1 MTIHSYYRLLETD
14 PENLESLLQGVV
26 LMAEVKTQ
34 GAVEAMEVAEASRE
48 TEWEKPSFVGDLF
61 LGKLNL
67 DLIHPFPEQPAAD
80 KAEADGFLAQ
90 MERFLAENVDAE
102 EIDQKGEYDY
112 ELFKGFNEMGAWGM
126 KIPKEYGGLGFSATN
141 YNRAIGLV
149 ATWCASSVAWLSA
162 HQSIGVPQPLK
173 LFGTPEQKQKYLPRL
188 AKGAVSAFAL
198 TEPGV
203 GSDPAKMETRAT
215 PTADGTGWILNG
227 EKLWCTNGL
236 KAEIIVV
243 MAQTP
248 PKVVNGKEK
257 KQISAF
263 ILEMDTPGVEIAHR
277 CQFMGLRGIGN
288 VLIKFSNVFVPKE
301 NLLWGEGLG
310 LKLALITL
318 NTGRLTIPAGCA
330 AGGRRMLEI
339 AREWVNERVQWGAPI
354 GKHEAVA
361 AKLGWMASHT
371 MAMEAIVWLTSG
383 LADRGDV
390 DLRLEAAMAKLFNT
404 EVAWQCVD
412 HLVQIRGGRGYE
424 TATSLKAR
432 GEKAHPV
439 ERIMRDM
446 RINRIFEGTSEIQHL
461 FIAREAVDPHMKR
474 GYKILLPE
482 TPTGEKLS
490 AAAKAGAFYATWYP
504 SRYMGWSRFPKYG
517 DFGRLQTHVGY
528 LERQSRHLSR
538 SIFHAMMRFQAKL
551 ERKQMVLFRIV
562 DIGTDLFAMAATI
575 SYAAMLDK
583 QGQKNALEL
592 ADLFCREARVRIDQT
607 FRTLFDNH
615 DDLQYKVVQKMMKGE
630 YEWLEGSL
638 VQPVVPTAEQVEE
651 AIRKLA

>member
-1 MTIHSYYRLLETD
+1 
-14 PENLESLLQGVV
+14 
-26 LMAEVKTQ
+26 MAEVKTQ

-48 TEWEKPSFVGDLF
+48 TEWEKPSFVGQLF
-61 LGKLNL
+61 LGNLNL
-67 DLIHPFPEQPAAD
+67 DLIHPFPEQPEAD
-80 KAEADGFLAQ
+80 KVEADEFLNRL
-90 MERFLAENVDAE
+90 ERFLAENVDADK
-102 EIDQKGEYDY
+102 IDAQGEYDY
-112 ELFKGFNEMGAWGM
+112 SLFDGFNELGAWGM

-149 ATWCASSVAWLSA
+149 ATWCGSTVAWLSA

-173 LFGTPEQKQKYLPRL
+173 LFGSEEQKKKYLPRL
-188 AKGAVSAFAL
+188 AKGAISAFAL

-203 GSDPAKMETRAT
+203 GSDPAKMQTRAV
-215 PTADGTGWILNG
+215 PSPDGKGWILNG

-236 KAEIIVV
+236 KAEVIVV

-263 ILEMDTPGVEIAHR
+263 ILEMDTPGVDIAHR

-288 VLIKFSNVFVPKE
+288 VLIRFKDVFIPKE
-301 NLLWGEGLG
+301 NLLWKEGHG

-330 AGGRRMLEI
+330 AGGRRMVEI
-339 AREWVNERVQWGAPI
+339 AKEWVNERVQWGAPI

-361 AKLGWMASHT
+361 AKLAWMASHVL
-371 MAMEAIVWLTSG
+371 AMEAIVWLTSG
-383 LADRGDV
+383 LSDQGKV

-424 TATSLKAR
+424 TAESLRAR
-432 GEKAHPV
+432 GEKGYPV

-474 GYKILLPE
+474 GYKILQPE

-490 AAAKAGAFYATWYP
+490 AAAKAGAFYAGWYP
-504 SRYMGWSRFPKYG
+504 SRYLGWSRKPEYG
-517 DFGRLQTHVGY
+517 QFGKLSKHMAYV
-528 LERQSRHLSR
+528 ERSSRHLSR
-538 SIFHAMMRFQAKL
+538 SIFHAMMRYQAKL
-551 ERKQMVLFRIV
+551 ERKQSVLFRIV
-562 DIGTDLFAMAATI
+562 DVGTDLFAMAATI
-575 SYAAMLDK
+575 SYAQMLAK
-583 QGQKNALEL
+583 KGQKNVLDL
-592 ADLFCREARVRIDQT
+592 ADVFCHEARKRIDHN
-607 FRTLFDNH
+607 FSTLFDSY
-615 DDLQYKVVQKMMKGE
+615 DEKEYRVV
-630 YEWLEGSL
+630 
-638 VQPVVPTAEQVEE
+638 
-651 AIRKLA
+651 

>member
-1 MTIHSYYRLLETD
+1 M
-14 PENLESLLQGVV
+14 PEL
-26 LMAEVKTQ
+26 KTQ

-67 DLIHPFPEQPAAD
+67 DLIHPFPEQPSAD
-80 KAEADGFLAQ
+80 RAEADEFLSRL
-90 MERFLAENVDAE
+90 ERFLAENVDADA
-102 EIDQKGEYDY
+102 IDESGEYPE
-112 ELFKGFNEMGAWGM
+112 ELFDGLRGLGAFGM

-149 ATWCASSVAWLSA
+149 ATWCGSTVAWLSA

-173 LFGTPEQKQKYLPRL
+173 LFGTEEQKRKYLPRL
-188 AKGAVSAFAL
+188 AKGAISAFAL

-203 GSDPAKMETRAT
+203 GSDPAKMETRAV
-215 PTADGTGWILNG
+215 PSPDGKGWILNG

-236 KAEIIVV
+236 KAEVIVV

-248 PKVVNGKEK
+248 PKVVKGKEK

-263 ILEMDTPGVEIAHR
+263 ILETNTPGVEVAHR

-288 VLIKFSNVFVPKE
+288 VLLKFDNVFIPKE

-330 AGGRRMLEI
+330 AGARRMVEI
-339 AREWVNERVQWGAPI
+339 AKEWAGERVQWGAPI

-361 AKLGWMASHT
+361 AKLAWMTSHT
-371 MAMEAIVWLTSG
+371 FAMEAIVWLTSG
-383 LADRGDV
+383 LADRGNV

-404 EVAWQCVD
+404 EVAWQCAD
-412 HLVQIRGGRGYE
+412 HLMQIRGGRGYE
-424 TATSLKAR
+424 TAQSLRAR
-432 GEKAHPV
+432 GEKGYPV

-474 GYKILLPE
+474 GYKILQPE
-482 TPTGEKLS
+482 TPAGEKLS
-490 AAAKAGAFYATWYP
+490 AAAKAGAHYAHWYP
-504 SRYMGWSRFPKYG
+504 SRYVGWSRFPRFS
-517 DFGRLQTHVGY
+517 DFGSLSSHMGY
-528 LERQSRHLSR
+528 VERKSRHLSR
-538 SIFHAMMRFQAKL
+538 SIFHAMMRYQAKL

-562 DIGTDLFAMAATI
+562 DIGTDLFAMAASI
-575 SYAAMLDK
+575 SYAVMLAK
-583 QGQKNALEL
+583 NGQKNAVDL
-592 ADLFCREARVRIDQT
+592 ADLFCREARTRIDQN
-607 FRTLFDNH
+607 FDILFTDT
-615 DDLQYKVVQKMMKGE
+615 DDVAYRVVSRLLKGE
-630 YEWLEGSL
+630 YDWLEGQL
-638 VQPVVPTAEQVEE
+638 VQPLVPTSRQVEE
-651 AIRKLA
+651 AIATMA

>member
-1 MTIHSYYRLLETD
+1 
-14 PENLESLLQGVV
+14 
-26 LMAEVKTQ
+26 MAEVKTQ

-80 KAEADGFLAQ
+80 KAEADDFLVKL
-90 MERFLAENVDAE
+90 ERFLAENVDAE
-102 EIDQKGEYDY
+102 KIDEQGEYDY
-112 ELFKGFNEMGAWGM
+112 ELFKGFNEIGAWGM

-149 ATWCASSVAWLSA
+149 ATWCGSSVAWLSA

-173 LFGTPEQKQKYLPRL
+173 LFGTPEQKQKYLPRF
-188 AKGAVSAFAL
+188 AKGAISAFAL

-215 PTADGTGWILNG
+215 PSPDGKGWILNG

-236 KAEIIVV
+236 KAEVIVV

-248 PKVVNGKEK
+248 PKVVKGKEK

-263 ILEMDTPGVEIAHR
+263 ILDMDTPGVEIAHR

-288 VLIKFSNVFVPKE
+288 VLIKFSNVFIPKE

-474 GYKILLPE
+474 GYKLLLPE
-482 TPTGEKLS
+482 TPTPEKLS

-575 SYAAMLDK
+575 SYAQMLAK
-583 QGQKNALEL
+583 QGEKNALEL

-615 DDLQYKVVQKMMKGE
+615 DDLQYKIVQRMMKGE

-638 VQPVVPTAEQVEE
+638 VQPLAEELPPTAEQVEE

>member
-1 MTIHSYYRLLETD
+1 
-14 PENLESLLQGVV
+14 
-26 LMAEVKTQ
+26 MAEAKTK

-61 LGKLNL
+61 LGKLNF

-80 KAEADGFLAQ
+80 KAEGDEFLKKL
-90 MERFLAENVDAE
+90 ERFLAESVDPE
-102 EIDQKGEYDY
+102 KIDEQGEYDY
-112 ELFKGFNEMGAWGM
+112 ELFKGFNELGAWGM
-126 KIPKEYGGLGFSATN
+126 KIPKEYGGLGFGATN

-149 ATWCASSVAWLSA
+149 ATWCGSSVAWLSA

-173 LFGTPEQKQKYLPRL
+173 LFGTDEQKKKYLPRL
-188 AKGAVSAFAL
+188 AKGAISAFAL

-203 GSDPAKMETRAT
+203 GSDPAKMQTTAT
-215 PTADGTGWILNG
+215 PSPDGKGWILNG
-227 EKLWCTNGL
+227 EKLWCTNVT
-236 KAEIIVV
+236 KAEVIVV

-263 ILEMDTPGVEIAHR
+263 ILEMDTPGVEVAHR

-288 VLIKFSNVFVPKE
+288 GLVRFKDVFIPKE

-330 AGGRRMLEI
+330 AGSRRMLEI
-339 AREWVNERVQWGAPI
+339 ARDWVNERVQWGLPI

-371 MAMEAIVWLTSG
+371 FAMEAIVWLTSG

-424 TATSLKAR
+424 TSASLKAR
-432 GEKAHPV
+432 GEKGYPV

-474 GYKILLPE
+474 GYKILQPE
-482 TPTGEKLS
+482 TPTAEKVS

-504 SRYMGWSRFPKYG
+504 SRYVGWSRFPKHG
-517 DFGRLQTHVGY
+517 EFGRLSTHVGY

-538 SIFHAMMRFQAKL
+538 SIFHAMMRFGAKL
-551 ERKQMVLFRIV
+551 ERRQMVLFRIV
-562 DIGTDLFAMAATI
+562 DIGTDLFAMSAAI
-575 SYAAMLDK
+575 SYAAMLAK
-583 QGQKNALEL
+583 KGEKNALEI
-592 ADLFCREARVRIDQT
+592 ADLFCREARTRIDQN
-607 FRTLFDNH
+607 FRTLFDNP
-615 DDLQYKVVQKMMKGE
+615 DELAYKVVQKLMKGD
-630 YEWLEGSL
+630 YEWLEGDL
-638 VQPVVPTAEQVEE
+638 VQPMVPTAEQVEE
-651 AIRKLA
+651 AIRTLG

>member
-1 MTIHSYYRLLETD
+1 
-14 PENLESLLQGVV
+14 
-26 LMAEVKTQ
+26 MAEVKSQ

-80 KAEADGFLAQ
+80 KAEADEFLRKL
-90 MERFLAENVDAE
+90 ERFLAENVDADK
-102 EIDQKGEYDY
+102 IDAQGEYDY
-112 ELFKGFNEMGAWGM
+112 DLFNGFNELGAWGM
-126 KIPKEYGGLGFSATN
+126 KIPKEYGGLGFSSTN

-149 ATWCASSVAWLSA
+149 ATWCGSSVAWLSA

-173 LFGTPEQKQKYLPRL
+173 LFGTPEQKKKWLPRL
-188 AKGAVSAFAL
+188 ANGAISAFAL

-203 GSDPAKMETRAT
+203 GSDPAKMETRAV
-215 PTADGTGWILNG
+215 PSPDGKGWILNG

-236 KAEIIVV
+236 KAELIVV

-248 PKVVNGKEK
+248 PKVVKGKEK
-257 KQISAF
+257 KQITAF
-263 ILEMDTPGVEIAHR
+263 VLETNTPGVEIAHR

-288 VLIKFSNVFVPKE
+288 VLITFKDVFIPKE
-301 NLLWGEGLG
+301 NILWGEGLG

-330 AGGRRMLEI
+330 ASGRRMLEI
-339 AREWVNERVQWGAPI
+339 AKDFANERVQWGLPI
-354 GKHEAVA
+354 GKHEGVA
-361 AKLGWMASHT
+361 QKIAWMASHT
-371 MAMEAIVWLTSG
+371 FAMEAIVWLTSG
-383 LADRGDV
+383 LSDRGDV

-404 EVAWQCVD
+404 EVAWQCID
-412 HLVQIRGGRGYE
+412 HLVQIRGGRGFE
-424 TATSLKAR
+424 TAASLKAR
-432 GEKAHPV
+432 GEKAWPV

-504 SRYMGWSRFPKYG
+504 TRYVGWSRFPKHG
-517 DFGRLQTHVGY
+517 EFGKLSAHMGY
-528 LERQSRHLSR
+528 IERASRHLSR

-551 ERKQMVLFRIV
+551 ERKQAVLFRIV
-562 DIGTDLFAMAATI
+562 DIGTDLFAMAASI
-575 SYAAMLDK
+575 SYATMLEKKGGDT
-583 QGQKNALEL
+583 KNAMDL
-592 ADLFCREARVRIDQT
+592 ADVFCSEARNRIDYN
-607 FRTLFDNH
+607 FKHLFDNH
-615 DDLQYKVVQKMMKGE
+615 DDASYKLVMGFLKGE
-630 YEWLEGSL
+630 YDWFEGDL
-638 VQPVVPTAEQVEE
+638 VQPVVPTAQQVEE
-651 AIRKLA
+651 AISKLA

>member
-1 MTIHSYYRLLETD
+1 
-14 PENLESLLQGVV
+14 
-26 LMAEVKTQ
+26 MAEVKTQ

-80 KAEADGFLAQ
+80 KAEADEFMAKL
-90 MERFLAENVDAE
+90 ERFLAENVDADA
-102 EIDQKGEYDY
+102 IDEKGEYDY
-112 ELFKGFNEMGAWGM
+112 ELFKGLNQLGAWGM

-141 YNRAIGLV
+141 YNRALGLV
-149 ATWCASSVAWLSA
+149 STWCASTVAWLSA

-173 LFGTPEQKQKYLPRL
+173 LFGTEEQKKKYLPRL
-188 AKGAVSAFAL
+188 ANGAISAFAL

-203 GSDPAKMETRAT
+203 GSDPAKMQTNAV
-215 PTADGTGWILNG
+215 PSPDGKGWILNG

-236 KAEIIVV
+236 KAELIVV
-243 MAQTP
+243 MCQTP
-248 PKVVNGKEK
+248 PKVVKGKEK

-288 VLIKFSNVFVPKE
+288 VLMTFKDVFIPKE
-301 NLLWGEGLG
+301 NLLWKEGHG

-318 NTGRLTIPAGCA
+318 NTGRLTIPSGCA
-330 AGGRRMLEI
+330 AAGRRMVEI
-339 AREWVNERVQWGAPI
+339 AREWVNERVQWGLPI
-354 GKHEAVA
+354 GKHEAIA
-361 AKLGWMASHT
+361 AKLSWMASHT

-404 EVAWQCVD
+404 EVGWQCVD
-412 HLVQIRGGRGYE
+412 HLVQIRGGRGFE
-424 TATSLKAR
+424 TAGSLKAR
-432 GEKAHPV
+432 GEKAIPV

-474 GYKILLPE
+474 GYKLLQPD
-482 TPTGEKLS
+482 TPMGEKIS
-490 AAAKAGAFYATWYP
+490 AGAKAAAFYAAWYP
-504 SRYMGWSRFPKYG
+504 SRFVGWSRFPKHSE
-517 DFGRLQTHVGY
+517 FGRLSTHMGY
-528 LERQSRHLSR
+528 IERQSRHLSR

-562 DIGTDLFAMAATI
+562 DIGTDLFAMSATI
-575 SYAAMLDK
+575 SYATMLAK
-583 QGQKNALEL
+583 KGETNALEL
-592 ADLFCREARVRIDQT
+592 ADLFCREARARIDQN
-607 FRTLFDNH
+607 FRTLFDNY
-615 DDLQYKVVQKMMKGE
+615 DELAYKIVMNLMKGE
-630 YEWLEGSL
+630 YEWLEGHL

-651 AIRKLA
+651 AIRKMA

>member
-1 MTIHSYYRLLETD
+1 
-14 PENLESLLQGVV
+14 
-26 LMAEVKTQ
+26 MAEVKTQ

-48 TEWEKPSFVGDLF
+48 TDWEKPSFVGQLF
-61 LGKLNL
+61 LGNLNL

-80 KAEADGFLAQ
+80 QAEADEFLNRL
-90 MERFLAENVDAE
+90 ERFLAENVDADK
-102 EIDQKGEYDY
+102 IDQQGEYDY
-112 ELFKGFNEMGAWGM
+112 SLFDGFKKLGAWGM

-149 ATWCASSVAWLSA
+149 ATWCGSTVAWLSA

-173 LFGTPEQKQKYLPRL
+173 LFGTEEQKKKYLPRL
-188 AKGAVSAFAL
+188 ANGAISAFAL

-203 GSDPAKMETRAT
+203 GSDPAKMQTRAT
-215 PTADGTGWILNG
+215 PSPDGKGWILNG

-236 KAEIIVV
+236 KAEVIVV

-263 ILEMDTPGVEIAHR
+263 ILETNTPGVEIAHR

-288 VLIKFSNVFVPKE
+288 VLLRFKDVFIPKE
-301 NLLWGEGLG
+301 NLLWKEGHG

-330 AGGRRMLEI
+330 AGARRMVEI
-339 AREWVNERVQWGAPI
+339 GREWVNERVQWGAPI

-361 AKLGWMASHT
+361 AKLAWMASHT

-383 LADRGDV
+383 LADRGNV

-404 EVAWQCVD
+404 EVAWQCID

-424 TATSLKAR
+424 TAQSLRER
-432 GEKAHPV
+432 GEKGIPV

-474 GYKILLPE
+474 GYKLLQPE
-482 TPTGEKLS
+482 TPAGEKIG
-490 AAAKAGAFYATWYP
+490 AAAKAGAFYAAWYP
-504 SRYMGWSRFPKYG
+504 TRYLGWSRKPKYG
-517 DFGRLQTHVGY
+517 QFGKLAKHMAYV
-528 LERQSRHLSR
+528 ERASRHVSR
-538 SIFHAMMRFQAKL
+538 SIFHAMMRYQAKL

-562 DIGTDLFAMAATI
+562 DIGTDLFAMSATI
-575 SYAAMLDK
+575 SYAAMLAK
-583 QGQKNALEL
+583 KGQKNALDL
-592 ADLFCREARVRIDQT
+592 ADVFCHEARKRIESNFT
-607 FRTLFDNH
+607 NLFDNY
-615 DDLQYKVVQKMMKGE
+615 DEKEYRVVQSLMKGE
-630 YEWLEGSL
+630 YDWLEGRL
-638 VQPVVPTAEQVEE
+638 VQPVVPTVEQVEE

>member
-1 MTIHSYYRLLETD
+1 
-14 PENLESLLQGVV
+14 
-26 LMAEVKTQ
+26 MAEVKSQ

-48 TEWEKPSFVGDLF
+48 TEWEKPSFVGQLF
-61 LGKLNL
+61 LGNL
-67 DLIHPFPEQPAAD
+67 KTDLIHPFPEQPAAD
-80 KAEADGFLAQ
+80 KAEADDFLVKL
-90 MERFLAENVDAE
+90 ERFLAENVDADK
-102 EIDQKGEYDY
+102 IDEQGEYDY
-112 ELFKGFNEMGAWGM
+112 ALFDGFNELGAWGM

-149 ATWCASSVAWLSA
+149 ATWCGSTVAWLSA

-173 LFGTPEQKQKYLPRL
+173 LFGTPEQKKKYLPRL
-188 AKGAVSAFAL
+188 AKGAISAFAL

-203 GSDPAKMETRAT
+203 GSDPAKMQTTAT
-215 PTADGTGWILNG
+215 PSPDGKGWILNG

-236 KAEIIVV
+236 KAELVVV

-248 PKVVNGKEK
+248 PKTVKGKEK

-263 ILEMDTPGVEIAHR
+263 IVETDTPGFEILHR

-288 VLIKFSNVFVPKE
+288 VLIKFNDVFVPKE

-339 AREWVNERVQWGAPI
+339 AKEWGLERVQWGAPI
-354 GKHEAVA
+354 AKHEAVA
-361 AKLGWMASHT
+361 AKIAWMASHT
-371 MAMEAIVWLTSG
+371 FAMEAIVWLTSG

-404 EVAWQCVD
+404 EVAWQCAD

-424 TATSLKAR
+424 TAHSLRAR
-432 GEKAHPV
+432 GEKGYPV
-439 ERIMRDM
+439 ERILRDM

-474 GYKILLPE
+474 GYKILQPD
-482 TPTGEKLS
+482 TPTGEKLA
-490 AAAKAGAFYATWYP
+490 AAAKAGAHYAAWYP
-504 SRYMGWSRFPKYG
+504 KKYIGWSRYPKHG
-517 DFGRLQTHVGY
+517 EFGTLSGHMGY
-528 LERQSRHLSR
+528 VERASRHLAR

-551 ERKQMVLFRIV
+551 ERKQMVLFRLV
-562 DIGTDLFAMAATI
+562 DIGTDLFAMSAAV
-575 SYAAMLDK
+575 SYATMLAK
-583 QGQKNALEL
+583 QGHANALDL
-592 ADLFCREARVRIDQT
+592 ADVFCKEARMRID
-607 FRTLFDNH
+607 FNFDHLFDNH
-615 DDLQYKVVQKMMKGE
+615 DEESYRLVMKLLKND
-630 YEWLEGSL
+630 YEWFRGQMVE
-638 VQPVVPTAEQVEE
+638 PVMPTPEQIEE
-651 AIRKLA
+651 AMAKLA

>member
-1 MTIHSYYRLLETD
+1 
-14 PENLESLLQGVV
+14 
-26 LMAEVKTQ
+26 MAEEKSQ

-80 KAEADGFLAQ
+80 KSEADEFLTRL
-90 MERFLAENVDAE
+90 ERFLSENVDGDK
-102 EIDQKGEYDY
+102 IDRQGEYDY
-112 ELFKGFNEMGAWGM
+112 ELFKGFNELGAWGM

-141 YNRAIGLV
+141 YNRAISLV
-149 ATWCASSVAWLSA
+149 ATWCGSSVAWLSA

-173 LFGTPEQKQKYLPRL
+173 LFGTEEQKKKYLPRL
-188 AKGAVSAFAL
+188 AKGAISAFAL

-203 GSDPAKMETRAT
+203 GSDPAKMQTTAT
-215 PTADGTGWILNG
+215 PAPDGSGWILNG
-227 EKLWCTNGL
+227 EKLWCTNVT
-236 KAEIIVV
+236 KAEVIVV

-248 PKVVNGKEK
+248 PKVVKGKEK

-263 ILEMDTPGVEIAHR
+263 IVDMDTPGINVTHR

-288 VLIKFSNVFVPKE
+288 GLVTFRDVFIPKE

-330 AGGRRMLEI
+330 ASGRRMVEI

-354 GKHEAVA
+354 GKHDAVA

-371 MAMEAIVWLTSG
+371 LAMEAIVWLTSG

-404 EVAWQCVD
+404 EVAWQCAD

-424 TATSLKAR
+424 TADSLKAR
-432 GEKAHPV
+432 GEKGYPV
-439 ERIMRDM
+439 ERILRDM

-474 GYKILLPE
+474 GYKILQPE
-482 TPTGEKLS
+482 TPTGEKVS
-490 AAAKAGAFYATWYP
+490 AAAKAGAFYAAWYP
-504 SRYMGWSRFPKYG
+504 SRYVGWSRFPKHN
-517 DFGRLQTHVGY
+517 DFGRLSNHAGY
-528 LERQSRHLSR
+528 LERKSRHLSR
-538 SIFHAMMRFQAKL
+538 SIFHAMMRYQAKL

-575 SYAAMLDK
+575 SYATMLANK
-583 QGQKNALEL
+583 GNKNALEL
-592 ADLFCREARVRIDQT
+592 ADLFCREARTRIDQN
-607 FRTLFDNH
+607 FRTLFANH
-615 DDLQYKVVQKMMKGE
+615 DDLAYKVVQKIMKGE
-630 YEWLEGSL
+630 YEWLEGEL
-638 VQPVVPTAEQVEE
+638 VQPAVPTVEQVEE
-651 AIRKLA
+651 AIRNLA

>member
-1 MTIHSYYRLLETD
+1 
-14 PENLESLLQGVV
+14 
-26 LMAEVKTQ
+26 MAEVKTQ

-67 DLIHPFPEQPAAD
+67 DLIHPFPEQSAED
-80 KAEADGFLAQ
+80 KAEADEFLAK
-90 MERFLAENVDAE
+90 MERFLADNVDAE
-102 EIDQKGEYDY
+102 KIDAQGEYDY
-112 ELFKGFNEMGAWGM
+112 ELFDGLNKLGAWGM

-149 ATWCASSVAWLSA
+149 ATWCASTVAWLSA

-173 LFGTPEQKQKYLPRL
+173 LFGTEEQKKKYLPRL
-188 AKGAVSAFAL
+188 AKGAISAFAL

-203 GSDPAKMETRAT
+203 GSDPAKMQTRAV
-215 PTADGTGWILNG
+215 PSPDGKGWILNG

-236 KAEIIVV
+236 KAEVIVV

-248 PKVVNGKEK
+248 PKVVKGKEK

-263 ILEMDTPGVEIAHR
+263 ILDMDTPGIEISHR

-288 VLIKFSNVFVPKE
+288 VLITFKDVFIPKE

-330 AGGRRMLEI
+330 AGSRRMIEI
-339 AREWVNERVQWGAPI
+339 ARDWVNERVQWGAPI

-361 AKLGWMASHT
+361 AKLAWMASHT
-371 MAMEAIVWLTSG
+371 FAMEAIVWLTSG
-383 LADRGDV
+383 LADRGNV

-404 EVAWQCVD
+404 EVGWQCAD

-424 TATSLKAR
+424 TSSSLKAR
-432 GEKAHPV
+432 GEKGYPV
-439 ERIMRDM
+439 ERILRDM

-474 GYKILLPE
+474 GYKLLQPD
-482 TPTGEKLS
+482 TPAGEKLG
-490 AAAKAGAFYATWYP
+490 AAAKAGAFYAAWYP
-504 SRYMGWSRFPKYG
+504 SRYLGWSRFPKFG
-517 DFGRLQTHVGY
+517 EFGRLSSHMGY
-528 LERQSRHLSR
+528 IERQSRHLSR
-538 SIFHAMMRFQAKL
+538 SIFHSMMRFQAKL

-562 DIGTDLFAMAATI
+562 DIGTDLFAMSATI
-575 SYAAMLDK
+575 SYATMLAK
-583 QGQKNALEL
+583 KGEKNALEL
-592 ADLFCREARVRIDQT
+592 ADLFCREARTRIDQN

-615 DDLQYKVVQKMMKGE
+615 DELAYKVVQKIMKGE
-630 YEWLEGSL
+630 YEWLEGQL

-651 AIRKLA
+651 AIRQLA

>member
-1 MTIHSYYRLLETD
+1 
-14 PENLESLLQGVV
+14 
-26 LMAEVKTQ
+26 MAEVKTQ

-48 TEWEKPSFVGDLF
+48 TEWEKPSFVGQLF
-61 LGKLNL
+61 LGNLDL
-67 DLIHPFPEQPAAD
+67 DLIHPFPQQPEAD
-80 KAEADGFLAQ
+80 KAEADEFLKNL
-90 MERFLAENVDAE
+90 ERFLAENVDAE
-102 EIDQKGEYDY
+102 AMDAKGEYDY
-112 ELFKGFNEMGAWGM
+112 SLFDGFAKLGAWGM

-149 ATWCASSVAWLSA
+149 ATWCGSSVAWLSA

-173 LFGTPEQKQKYLPRL
+173 LFGTEEQKKKYLPRL
-188 AKGAVSAFAL
+188 AKGSISAFAL

-203 GSDPAKMETRAT
+203 GSDPAKMQTTAT
-215 PTADGTGWILNG
+215 PTPDGKGWILNG

-236 KAEIIVV
+236 KAEVIVV

-248 PKVVNGKEK
+248 PKVVKGREK

-263 ILEMDTPGVEIAHR
+263 ILEMDTPGIEIAHR
-277 CQFMGLRGIGN
+277 CQFMGLRAIGN
-288 VLIKFSNVFVPKE
+288 VLIRFKDVFIPKE

-330 AGGRRMLEI
+330 AGGRRMIQI
-339 AREWVNERVQWGAPI
+339 AQDWVNERVQWGAPI

-361 AKLGWMASHT
+361 AKLAWMASHT
-371 MAMEAIVWLTSG
+371 LAMEAIVWLTSG

-404 EVAWQCVD
+404 EVAWTCAD

-424 TATSLKAR
+424 TAHSLGAR
-432 GEKAHPV
+432 GEKPYPV
-439 ERIMRDM
+439 ERILRDM

-482 TPTGEKLS
+482 TPVGEKLG
-490 AAAKAGAFYATWYP
+490 AAAKAGAYYAAWYP
-504 SRYMGWSRFPKYG
+504 SRYIGWSRGKYG
-517 DFGRLQTHVGY
+517 EFGKLGTHMGY
-528 LERQSRHLSR
+528 VEREARRLSR
-538 SIFHAMMRFQAKL
+538 SIFHAMMRYQAKL

-562 DIGTDLFAMAATI
+562 DIGTDLFAMSATI
-575 SYAAMLDK
+575 TYANMLAK
-583 QGQKNALEL
+583 QGQKNALDL
-592 ADLFCREARVRIDQT
+592 ADVFCAEARKRIEYNFT
-607 FRTLFDNH
+607 NLFADS
-615 DDLQYKVVQKMMKGE
+615 DDKAYRVVQNLMKGE
-630 YEWLEGSL
+630 YDWLQGNLVEGDLS
-638 VQPVVPTAEQVEE
+638 VPTPEAVEE
-651 AIRKLA
+651 AIAKLR

>member
-1 MTIHSYYRLLETD
+1 
-14 PENLESLLQGVV
+14 
-26 LMAEVKTQ
+26 MAELKTQ

-61 LGKLNL
+61 LGNLNL
-67 DLIHPFPEQPAAD
+67 DLIHPFPEQPEAD
-80 KAEADGFLAQ
+80 KAEADQFLKR
-90 MERFLAENVDAE
+90 MEKFLAENVDAD
-102 EIDQKGEYDY
+102 EIDRKGEYDY
-112 ELFKGFNEMGAWGM
+112 QLFDGFKQLGAWGM

-149 ATWCASSVAWLSA
+149 ATWCGSSVAWLSA

-173 LFGTPEQKQKYLPRL
+173 LFGSEEQKRKYLPRL
-188 AKGAVSAFAL
+188 AKGAISAFAL

-203 GSDPAKMETRAT
+203 GSDPAKMQT
-215 PTADGTGWILNG
+215 TAKPSPDGKGWILNG

-236 KAEIIVV
+236 KAELIVV

-263 ILEMDTPGVEIAHR
+263 ILEMNTPGVQIAHR

-288 VLIKFSNVFVPKE
+288 VNLKFKDVFIPKE

-330 AGGRRMLEI
+330 AAGRRMVEI

-361 AKLGWMASHT
+361 SKLAWMASHT

-383 LADRGDV
+383 LADRGNV

-404 EVAWQCVD
+404 EVAWQCAD

-424 TATSLKAR
+424 TAQSLEAR
-432 GEKAHPV
+432 GEKGIPV
-439 ERIMRDM
+439 ERILRDM

-482 TPTGEKLS
+482 TPVTQKVA
-490 AAAKAGAFYATWYP
+490 AAAKAGAYYAAWYP
-504 SRYMGWSRFPKYG
+504 SRYIGWSRKPSYS
-517 DFGRLQTHVGY
+517 DFGKLSKHMAYV
-528 LERQSRHLSR
+528 ERSSRHLSR

-562 DIGTDLFAMAATI
+562 DIGTDLFAMSATI
-575 SYAAMLDK
+575 SYATMLAK
-583 QGQKNALEL
+583 NGQANAFDL
-592 ADLFCREARVRIDQT
+592 ADVFCHEARKRIDQN
-607 FRTLFDNH
+607 FEVLFDNY
-615 DDLQYKVVQKMMKGE
+615 DEKEYRVVQNLMKGD
-630 YEWLEGSL
+630 YEWLEGRL
-638 VQPVVPTAEQVEE
+638 VQPLVPSSEQIDE